1 MNLEEE
7 IGNLKYKPGW
17 KFALSDYGY
26 GDTLEIT
33 GQVYDSQAED
43 LTPVT
48 FVMSRLIPESVTSSA
63 GSFTA
68 WVKTL
73 LMGAEYHELCE
84 FFRYKG
90 ELVDDP
96 HKSTKVVKGT

>member
-7 IGNLKYKPGW
+7 ISNLKYKPGW
-17 KFALSDYGY
+17 KFALTDYGY
-26 GDTLEIT
+26 GDALEII
-33 GQVYDSQAED
+33 GCAYDSRA
-43 LTPVT
+43 LAPTPIE
-48 FVMSRLIPESVTSSA
+48 FVMSRLVPASVTSSVD
-63 GSFTA
+63 SFTA

-73 LMGAEYHELCE
+73 LMEAEFHELRE

-96 HKSTKVVKGT
+96 HKSTKVMKGT